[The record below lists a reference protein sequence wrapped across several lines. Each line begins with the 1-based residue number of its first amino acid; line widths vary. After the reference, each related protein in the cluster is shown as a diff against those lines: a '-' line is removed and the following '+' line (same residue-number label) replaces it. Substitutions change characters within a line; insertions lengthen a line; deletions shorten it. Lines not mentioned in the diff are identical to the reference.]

1 MSIYSSGPSDHISN
15 FADSAQFLR
24 SMSDIP
30 VPVDQSPQDQSG
42 LSQLRSTARPEEAR
56 GTDLIQRGISALF
69 TKGQELTGSGISSL
83 AVPDGMSGNALR
95 FYSGGGTDSTSDDG
109 VGTSET
115 ESAGATSGGESM
127 GDGGGS
133 GDYSYSGNEYGPTTQ
148 AAVDALAQSYG
159 NYGIDYTQEYGAL
172 DPNPARTDP
181 GGRRGE
187 LIADLGFL
195 GSITKGDLT
204 TAFSPENIAITMA
217 KVAPSLLGLP
227 NPVGLYSAA
236 KTLGGIATALG
247 FPGKTQTASE
257 AVAEQEAMA
266 GVGGGNGDPWIRPY
280 GDPYNAPKPVVSEPT
295 PTEPDSFFRRQAPTP
310 LTLADIVGY
319 ATGQS
324 GYQGGFPRFLQPVV
338 AAQGGGISALAY
350 GGDTA
355 PTGYGNPAF
364 EGMVPGTGTGMSDSV
379 PFSIEGQQPA
389 LLSRD
394 EYVLPADVVSQL
406 GDGSSGAGADML
418 NNFVSQ
424 VRHSKYGQTQQ
435 PPANGGGLM
444 SALVR
449 HGGIV

>member
-1 MSIYSSGPSDHISN
+1 MVMISPLQNLYNLRMARALPPAGGAGLSSLPPGPEAVLPAQSPDAIDDGIKTLMAYGRQATGQGLDSLISPTGMPVRRMSDGGSTDD
-15 FADSAQFLR
+15 ADSMDSGAG
-24 SMSDIP
+24 SMGGVSD
-30 VPVDQSPQDQSG
+30 
-42 LSQLRSTARPEEAR
+42 
-56 GTDLIQRGISALF
+56 F
-69 TKGQELTGSGISSL
+69 
-83 AVPDGMSGNALR
+83 
-95 FYSGGGTDSTSDDG
+95 GGGY
-109 VGTSET
+109 E
-115 ESAGATSGGESM
+115 
-127 GDGGGS
+127 
-133 GDYSYSGNEYGPTTQ
+133 NEYGAMDPTPGYDDPGGLQ
-148 AAVDALAQSYG
+148 GAVDASAQSSG
-159 NYGIDYTQEYGAL
+159 NYGIDYTKDYGAL
-172 DPNPARTDP
+172 DPTPAKDDP
-181 GGRRGE
+181 GGLEGE
-187 LIADLGFL
+187 LVADLGFL
-195 GSITKGDLT
+195 GSITKKDLT
-204 TAFSPENIAITMA
+204 PENIAITVA
-217 KVAPSLLGLP
+217 KAAPTLLGLP
-227 NPVGLYSAA
+227 NPVGLLSAA
-236 KTLGGIATALG
+236 KTLGRVATALG
-247 FPGKTQTASE
+247 VPGKTQTAAE
-257 AVAEQEAMA
+257 AIAEQEAMSVGA
-266 GVGGGNGDPWIRPY
+266 GDGDPWIRPY

-295 PTEPDSFFRRQAPTP
+295 PTEPDSFFRRQAPMP

-319 ATGQS
+319 ATGQP
-324 GYQGGFPRFLQPVV
+324 GYEGGFPRFLPPVV

-444 SALVR
+444 SALMR